1 MAKVTLRGGSEPR
14 QFVGDADGYQVIVD
28 RGEVGKP
35 RSIELFLLGLGTCTI
50 STVDHFL
57 RRKGLPTDDLVVEV
71 TSELDNVTNTYGNIR
86 LNLQISADI
95 PEDMRRVVQGVAKTC
110 RIHKTIAS
118 APEIQIEISAERE
131 QSAA

>member
-1 MAKVTLRGGSEPR
+1 MAKVTLRVGSEPR
-14 QFVGDADGYQVIVD
+14 QFIGDADGYQVVVD

-57 RRKGLPTDDLVVEV
+57 RRKDLPTEDLTVEV
-71 TSELDNVTNTYGNIR
+71 TSELDKVTNTYGNIR
-86 LNLQISADI
+86 LNLHISDKI
-95 PEDMRRVVQGVAKTC
+95 PEEMRRVVQGVAKTC

-118 APEIQIEISAERE
+118 APEIEIEVSAEHER
-131 QSAA
+131 SAA